1 MIYALLIL
9 AVAAFLWPG
18 FVKLTLKYVLIGAA
32 CIVAL
37 VMIIAAT
44 QPTPKTSA
52 NAVAT
57 APSTPA
63 RDKGVREAEAFEY
76 AISEANKIP
85 VPAQHFDRAAYD
97 QFLKTDVQGK
107 KFGDCVANQIKLH
120 GWLAHATQREMSAQY
135 KKYGATCFDMG
146 VSVTGIG
153 EDKISAEV
161 LAFDMVDCKFDAE
174 SSDMM
179 TCHDR
184 TISHWRMA
192 NNAAKYRAAT
202 PD

>member
-1 MIYALLIL
+1 VVL
-9 AVAAFLWPG
+9 VA
-18 FVKLTLKYVLIGAA
+18 
-32 CIVAL
+32 
-37 VMIIAAT
+37 IIAAG
-44 QPTPKTSA
+44 PSTPKTSA
-52 NAVAT
+52 NAVVA
-57 APSTPA
+57 AASTPA

-85 VPAQHFDRAAYD
+85 VPAQHFDRGVYD
-97 QFLKTDVQGK
+97 GFLKIDADEK
-107 KFGDCVANQIKLH
+107 KFSNCVANQIKLH
-120 GWLAHATQREMSAQY
+120 GWLAHAAQREMSARY

-153 EDKISAEV
+153 EDQISAEV
-161 LAFDMVDCKFDAE
+161 LAFDMVDCKLDAE

-184 TISHWRMA
+184 TISHWRLA
-192 NNAAKYRAAT
+192 NGAAKYRAET